1 MMDKIGEVFS
11 GIISSVTS
19 FGFFV
24 ELQAIYVEGLVHVAS
39 LPNDYFIYDAAKHHL
54 YGERSGIRYRLGDEV
69 TVKVVRV
76 NLDDKKI
83 DFELVSSSKKAGK
96 TKTPKLEKSKKSD
109 QKPKSEKSTKKKSST
124 KAGKRRKS
132 S

>member
-1 MMDKIGEVFS
+1 M
-11 GIISSVTS
+11 
-19 FGFFV
+19 
-24 ELQAIYVEGLVHVAS
+24 
-39 LPNDYFIYDAAKHHL
+39 
-54 YGERSGIRYRLGDEV
+54 YGERSGVRYRLGDEV

-83 DFELVSSSKKAGK
+83 DFELVSSSKKAGR